1 MDQGHYMVCPAWE
14 KLREGLDMTKILD
27 MVKFFQQ
34 MLIQMERKDDKTTR
48 DPLDPLSTT
57 SD

>member
-1 MDQGHYMVCPAWE
+1 MVCPAWE

-27 MVKFFQQ
+27 MVKYFQQ

-48 DPLDPLSTT
+48 DPLDQHSTT